1 MPRILIVEDCRV
13 QQRLIQQL
21 IARQAG
27 WEGIGVNRGAA
38 ALEMMVNEPIDLVV
52 CDLRMP
58 EMDGL
63 EFLRLAQ
70 EAYPLVPVII
80 VTAQGSEE
88 VAVTALREGA
98 ADYVPKRNLMTDLI
112 ARIERVLNASQRSL
126 IEHEL
131 QQCVTFR
138 RTELVIGTD
147 RTVVPSVVAM
157 LQSQLDPLGVCDDK
171 DRIRIGVALE
181 EALVNAVIH
190 GNLEISS
197 ELRGVDDNA
206 FAELVLSRSESA
218 PWCQRQVH
226 CMAEISRTRARFV
239 IRDEGPGFDPSSL
252 PDPTIPENLEK
263 ASGRGLLLIRT
274 FMDDVRYN
282 DTGNEITLEKHFVKP
297 TELDAIMETVKAP
310 EIKSPKTCQSRPV
323 IDQTLVPCD

>member
-21 IARQAG
+21 IARQPN
-27 WEGIGVNRGAA
+27 WEGVGVNRGAA

-88 VAVTALREGA
+88 VAVSALREGA
-98 ADYVPKRNLMTDLI
+98 ADYVPKRNLMTDLTT
-112 ARIERVLNASQRSL
+112 RIERVLNASQRDL

-131 QQCVTFR
+131 QQCVVSR
-138 RTELVIGTD
+138 RTELVIGSD
-147 RTVVPSVVAM
+147 RTIVPSVVAM
-157 LQSQLDPLGVCDDK
+157 LQSQLDPLGVCKDK

-190 GNLEISS
+190 GNLEITS
-197 ELRGVDDNA
+197 ELRGVDDEA
-206 FAELVLSRSESA
+206 FTALINERSQSA
-218 PWCQRQVH
+218 PWNDRQVY
-226 CMAEISRTRARFV
+226 CLAEVSRAKAKFV
-239 IRDEGPGFDPSSL
+239 IRDEGPGFDPGAL
-252 PDPTIPENLEK
+252 PDPTKPENLEK

-274 FMDDVRYN
+274 FMDAVRYN
-282 DTGNEITLEKHFVKP
+282 ETGNEITLEKHFFQNN
-297 TELDAIMETVKAP
+297 ELDHVMGAIETVQNCGSHKERA
-310 EIKSPKTCQSRPV
+310 TAR
-323 IDQTLVPCD
+323 TLVPCD

>member
-21 IARQAG
+21 IARHPN
-27 WEGIGVNRGAA
+27 WESVGADRGAT
-38 ALEMMVNEPIDLVV
+38 ALELMVNEPVDLVV

-70 EAYPLVPVII
+70 DAYPLVPVII

-88 VAVTALREGA
+88 IAVKALREGA
-98 ADYVPKRNLMTDLI
+98 ADYVPKRNLMTDLTG
-112 ARIERVLNASQRSL
+112 RIERVLNASKRSQ

-131 QQCVTFR
+131 KQCVTSR
-138 RTELVIGTD
+138 RTELVIGSD
-147 RTVVPSVVAM
+147 RAIVPSVVAM
-157 LQSQLDPLGVCDDK
+157 LQSQLDPLGVCEDK

-190 GNLEISS
+190 GNLEITS

-206 FAELVLSRSESA
+206 FAELVTHRSSSA
-218 PWCQRQVH
+218 PWCQRQVY
-226 CMAEISRTRARFV
+226 CLAEISRRNARFV
-239 IRDEGPGFDPSSL
+239 IRDEGPGFDPDSL
-252 PDPTIPENLEK
+252 PDPTKPENLEK

-274 FMDDVRYN
+274 FMDFVEYN
-282 DTGNEITLEKHFVKP
+282 QTGNEITLEKHFPHAAK
-297 TELDAIMETVKAP
+297 LDEIMESFETAP
-310 EIKSPKTCQSRPV
+310 AQPASCKKERRV

>member
-21 IARQAG
+21 IARHPD
-27 WEGIGVNRGAA
+27 WESVGANRGAT
-38 ALEMMVNEPIDLVV
+38 ALELMVNEPVDLVV

-70 EAYPLVPVII
+70 DAYPLVPVII

-88 VAVTALREGA
+88 IAVKALRNGA
-98 ADYVPKRNLMTDLI
+98 ADYVPKRNLMTDLTV
-112 ARIERVLNASQRSL
+112 RIQRVLNASKRSQ
-126 IEHEL
+126 IDHEL
-131 QQCVTFR
+131 QQCVTSR
-138 RTELVIGTD
+138 RTELVIGSD
-147 RTVVPSVVAM
+147 RGLVPSVVAM
-157 LQSQLDPLGVCDDK
+157 LQSQLDPLGVCEDK

-181 EALVNAVIH
+181 EALINAVIH
-190 GNLEISS
+190 GNLEITS
-197 ELRGVDDNA
+197 ELRGVDDDA
-206 FAELVLSRSESA
+206 FAELVAHRSSSA
-218 PWCQRQVH
+218 PWCERQVY
-226 CMAEISRTRARFV
+226 CLAEISRTKARFV
-239 IRDEGPGFDPSSL
+239 IRDQGPGFNPDDL
-252 PDPTIPENLEK
+252 PDPTKPENLEK

-282 DTGNEITLEKHFVKP
+282 KTGNEITLEKYFP
-297 TELDAIMETVKAP
+297 QANNLDSIMQAVETAP
-310 EIKSPKTCQSRPV
+310 AQESSRSGRQV